1 MVLGGSSSAPNLQ
14 DYARANR
21 KKLTSSGFLDGMCR
35 HAHIS
40 WRKKDQ
46 QIIFIIKTTLIVHR
60 LKIHF
65 AVICIVF
72 PSSIWV
78 RSFGQRMFVVLPFL
92 VLLFVVAIMLGLS
105 NLLIWFWTWFLRRLS
120 SVFFSCVW
128 SCTIW
133 TNLSLELPGYMCS

>member
-14 DYARANR
+14 DYARVHR
-21 KKLTSSGFLDGMCR
+21 KKLTSSGFLDGMCK

-46 QIIFIIKTTLIVHR
+46 QMIFMIKTISILHR

-72 PSSIWV
+72 PLIVSQFESV
-78 RSFGQRMFVVLPFL
+78 NL
-92 VLLFVVAIMLGLS
+92 VKGCLLF
-105 NLLIWFWTWFLRRLS
+105 F
-120 SVFFSCVW
+120 VFNKAFGCGRYCLVYQIF
-128 SCTIW
+128 CYDF
-133 TNLSLELPGYMCS
+133 GHVF